1 MSRKLPLPVGTTNY
15 KKICE
20 DSYYVDKT
28 LLIKEILDEKVN
40 VALFTRPRRFGKT
53 LNMDMLR
60 TFFEKTAED
69 TGRYFQDK
77 KIWQQGEK
85 YTSHQG
91 QYPVIF
97 LSLKDIKARKWQY
110 AFDALKYIISVEY
123 MRHSELKRSSE
134 LEEADIELYNRIV
147 KNQAGYMEYVFS
159 LQALSRMLHQHHK
172 QAPVIIIDEYDTPI
186 QEGFVNGYYDDA
198 VEFIRS
204 FFSAALKDNPHA
216 RQIVMTGILRIAKE
230 SIFSGLNL
238 NNIRVFSVLDKK
250 FSEFF
255 GFMTSEVQQMAAYY
269 EQTDKLPE
277 LKAWYDG
284 YKFGDTEIFNPWS
297 VINYFS
303 NNCQAMPYWVQ
314 TSANTIIQEILKTY
328 NDDTYRNLHALLG
341 KTEVQSIVR
350 TNIIYPKLKEPQ
362 TNILG
367 FLLMTGYLK
376 STGTELDARGDYI
389 CRLSIPNKEIKTI
402 YYNEI
407 LSLLTEDI
415 GENTVMNLANA
426 LYDKDAAKIKEAL
439 NKFMLKTISYYDNL
453 KENYYHGL
461 MLGLLAIGESN
472 YDIRSN
478 RESGLGRYDIQLIP
492 KKSALPGI
500 IIEVKAADKD
510 AGVELSKLAQ
520 TALKQIDEK
529 KYDTE
534 LCAQGVNDIIK
545 YGVAFKGKTVE
556 IVTN

>member
-230 SIFSGLNL
+230 SIFSGLN
-238 NNIRVFSVLDKK
+238 NIRVFSVLDKK

-255 GFMTSEVQQMAAYY
+255 GFTTSEVQQMAAYY

-350 TNIIYPKLKEPQ
+350 TNIIYPKLNEPQ

>member
-147 KNQAGYMEYVFS
+147 KNQASYMEYVFS

-230 SIFSGLNL
+230 SIFSGLN
-238 NNIRVFSVLDKK
+238 NIRVFSVLDKK

-255 GFMTSEVQQMAAYY
+255 GFTTSEVQQMAAYY

-376 STGTELDARGDYI
+376 STSTELDARGDYI

-545 YGVAFKGKTVE
+545 YGVAFKGKNVE

>member
-85 YTSHQG
+85 YTNHQG

-230 SIFSGLNL
+230 SIFSGLN
-238 NNIRVFSVLDKK
+238 NIRVFSVLDKK

-255 GFMTSEVQQMAAYY
+255 GFTTSEVQQMAAYY

-520 TALKQIDEK
+520 TALKQIEEK

>member
-230 SIFSGLNL
+230 SIFSGL

-520 TALKQIDEK
+520 TALKQIEEK

>member
-230 SIFSGLNL
+230 SIFSGLN
-238 NNIRVFSVLDKK
+238 NIRVFSVLDKK

-255 GFMTSEVQQMAAYY
+255 GFTTSEVQQMAAYY

>member
-60 TFFEKTAED
+60 TFFEKTAEN

-147 KNQAGYMEYVFS
+147 KNQASYMEYVFS

-230 SIFSGLNL
+230 SIFSGLN
-238 NNIRVFSVLDKK
+238 NIRVFSVLDKK

-255 GFMTSEVQQMAAYY
+255 GFTTSEVQQMAAYY

-376 STGTELDARGDYI
+376 STSTELDARGDYI

-545 YGVAFKGKTVE
+545 YGVAFQGKTVE

>member
-85 YTSHQG
+85 YTSQQG

-230 SIFSGLNL
+230 SIFSGLN
-238 NNIRVFSVLDKK
+238 NIRVFSVLDKK

-255 GFMTSEVQQMAAYY
+255 GFTTSEVQQMAAYY

-478 RESGLGRYDIQLIP
+478 RESGLGRYDIQLVP

-545 YGVAFKGKTVE
+545 YGVAFKGKNVE

>member
-85 YTSHQG
+85 YTNHQG

-134 LEEADIELYNRIV
+134 LEEADIELYNRII

-230 SIFSGLNL
+230 SIFSGLN
-238 NNIRVFSVLDKK
+238 NIRVFSVLDKK

-255 GFMTSEVQQMAAYY
+255 GFTTSEVQQMAAYY

-376 STGTELDARGDYI
+376 STSTELDARGDYI

-426 LYDKDAAKIKEAL
+426 LYDKDAPKIKEAL
-439 NKFMLKTISYYDNL
+439 NTFMMKTISYYDNL

-545 YGVAFKGKTVE
+545 YGVAFKGKMVE

>member
-230 SIFSGLNL
+230 SIFSGLN
-238 NNIRVFSVLDKK
+238 NIRVFSVLDKK

-255 GFMTSEVQQMAAYY
+255 GFTTSEVQQMAAYY
-269 EQTDKLPE
+269 EQTDKLLE

-376 STGTELDARGDYI
+376 STSTELDARGDYI

-520 TALKQIDEK
+520 IALKQIDEK

-545 YGVAFKGKTVE
+545 YGVAFQGKNVE

>member
-85 YTSHQG
+85 YTNHQG

-216 RQIVMTGILRIAKE
+216 RQIVMTGILRIAKK
-230 SIFSGLNL
+230 SIFSGL

-255 GFMTSEVQQMAAYY
+255 GFTTSEVQQMAAYY

-376 STGTELDARGDYI
+376 STSTELDARGDYV

-545 YGVAFKGKTVE
+545 YGVAFQGKNVE

>member
-123 MRHSELKRSSE
+123 MRHAELKRSSE

-230 SIFSGLNL
+230 SIFSGLN
-238 NNIRVFSVLDKK
+238 NIRVFSVLDKK

-255 GFMTSEVQQMAAYY
+255 GFTTSEVQQMAAYY

-439 NKFMLKTISYYDNL
+439 NTFMMKTISYYDNL

-500 IIEVKAADKD
+500 IIEIKAADKD

-520 TALKQIDEK
+520 TALKQIEEK

>member
-147 KNQAGYMEYVFS
+147 KHQASYMEYVFS
-159 LQALSRMLHQHHK
+159 LQALSRMLHQHHN

-230 SIFSGLNL
+230 SIFSGLN
-238 NNIRVFSVLDKK
+238 NIRVFSVLDKK

-255 GFMTSEVQQMAAYY
+255 GFTTSEVQQMAAYY

-376 STGTELDARGDYI
+376 STSTELDARGDYI

-545 YGVAFKGKTVE
+545 YGVAFKGKNVE

>member
-85 YTSHQG
+85 YTNHQG

-230 SIFSGLNL
+230 SIFSGLN
-238 NNIRVFSVLDKK
+238 NIRVFSVLDKK

-255 GFMTSEVQQMAAYY
+255 GFTTSEVQQIAAYY

-376 STGTELDARGDYI
+376 STSTELDARGDYI

-426 LYDKDAAKIKEAL
+426 LYDKDAPKIKEAL
-439 NKFMLKTISYYDNL
+439 NTFMMKTISYYDNL

-492 KKSALPGI
+492 KKSVLPGI

-545 YGVAFKGKTVE
+545 YGVAFKGKMVE

>member
-230 SIFSGLNL
+230 SIFSGLN
-238 NNIRVFSVLDKK
+238 NIRVFSVLDKK

-255 GFMTSEVQQMAAYY
+255 GFTTSEVQQMAAYY

-303 NNCQAMPYWVQ
+303 NNCQAMPYWGQ

-376 STGTELDARGDYI
+376 STSTELDARGDYI

-545 YGVAFKGKTVE
+545 YGVAFKGKNVE

>member
-1 MSRKLPLPVGTTNY
+1 MTRKLPLPVGTTNY

-28 LLIKEILDEKVN
+28 LLIKEILDEKIN

-69 TGRYFQDK
+69 TSRYFQDK
-77 KIWQQGEK
+77 RIWQQGEK
-85 YTSHQG
+85 YTSQQG

-123 MRHSELKRSSE
+123 MRHAELKRSSE

-186 QEGFVNGYYDDA
+186 QEGFLNGYYDDA

-230 SIFSGLNL
+230 SIFSGLN
-238 NNIRVFSVLDKK
+238 NIRVFSVLDKK

-255 GFMTSEVQQMAAYY
+255 GFTTSEVQQMAAYY

-376 STGTELDARGDYI
+376 STSTELDARGDYI

-426 LYDKDAAKIKEAL
+426 LYDKDAPKIKEAL
-439 NKFMLKTISYYDNL
+439 NTFMMKTISYYDNL
-453 KENYYHGL
+453 KENYYHWL

-500 IIEVKAADKD
+500 IIDVKAADKD

-520 TALKQIDEK
+520 TALKQIEEK

-545 YGVAFKGKTVE
+545 YGVAFQGKNVE

>member
-230 SIFSGLNL
+230 SIFSGLN
-238 NNIRVFSVLDKK
+238 NIRVFSVLDKK

-255 GFMTSEVQQMAAYY
+255 GFTTSEVQQMAAYY

-376 STGTELDARGDYI
+376 STSTELDARGDYI

-520 TALKQIDEK
+520 TALKQVDEQ

>member
-60 TFFEKTAED
+60 TFFEKTAEN

-147 KNQAGYMEYVFS
+147 KNQASYMEYVFS

-230 SIFSGLNL
+230 SIFSGLN
-238 NNIRVFSVLDKK
+238 NIRVFSVLDKK

-255 GFMTSEVQQMAAYY
+255 GFTTSEVQQMAAYY

-341 KTEVQSIVR
+341 KKEVQSIVR

-376 STGTELDARGDYI
+376 STSTELDARGDYI

-545 YGVAFKGKTVE
+545 YGVAFQGKTVE

>member
-85 YTSHQG
+85 YTNHQG

-230 SIFSGLNL
+230 SIFSGLN
-238 NNIRVFSVLDKK
+238 NIRVFSVLDKK

-255 GFMTSEVQQMAAYY
+255 GFTTSEVQQMAAYY
-269 EQTDKLPE
+269 EQADKLPE

>member
-69 TGRYFQDK
+69 NGRYFQDK

-230 SIFSGLNL
+230 SIFSGL

>member
-85 YTSHQG
+85 YTSQQG

-204 FFSAALKDNPHA
+204 FFSAALKDNSHA

-230 SIFSGLNL
+230 SIFSGLN
-238 NNIRVFSVLDKK
+238 NIRVFSVLDKK

-255 GFMTSEVQQMAAYY
+255 GFTTSEVQQMAAYY

-376 STGTELDARGDYI
+376 STSTELDARGDYI

-492 KKSALPGI
+492 KKTALPGI

-510 AGVELSKLAQ
+510 AGVEMSKLAQ
-520 TALKQIDEK
+520 TALKQIEEK

-534 LCAQGVNDIIK
+534 LWAQGVNDIIK

>member
-186 QEGFVNGYYDDA
+186 QEGVVNGYYDDA

-230 SIFSGLNL
+230 SIFSGLN
-238 NNIRVFSVLDKK
+238 NIRVFSVLDKK

-255 GFMTSEVQQMAAYY
+255 GFTTSEVQQMAAYY

-545 YGVAFKGKTVE
+545 YGVAFKGKNVE

>member
-85 YTSHQG
+85 YTSQQG

-123 MRHSELKRSSE
+123 MRHAELKRSSE

-230 SIFSGLNL
+230 SIFSGLN
-238 NNIRVFSVLDKK
+238 NIRVFSVLDKK

-255 GFMTSEVQQMAAYY
+255 GFTTSEVQQMAAYY

-500 IIEVKAADKD
+500 IIDVKAADKD

-520 TALKQIDEK
+520 TALKQIEEK

-545 YGVAFKGKTVE
+545 YGVAFQGKNVE

>member
-134 LEEADIELYNRIV
+134 IEEADIELYNRIV

-230 SIFSGLNL
+230 SIFSGLN
-238 NNIRVFSVLDKK
+238 NIRVFSVLDKK

-255 GFMTSEVQQMAAYY
+255 GFTTSEVQQMAAYY

-376 STGTELDARGDYI
+376 STSTELDARGDYI

-545 YGVAFKGKTVE
+545 F
-556 IVTN
+556 

>member
-216 RQIVMTGILRIAKE
+216 RQIVMTGILRIANE
-230 SIFSGLNL
+230 SIFSGL

-255 GFMTSEVQQMAAYY
+255 GFTTSEVQQMAAYY

-478 RESGLGRYDIQLIP
+478 RESGLGRYDIQLVP

>member
-28 LLIKEILDEKVN
+28 LLIKEILDEKIN

-69 TGRYFQDK
+69 TSRYFRDK

-85 YTSHQG
+85 YTSQQG

-123 MRHSELKRSSE
+123 MRHAELKRSSE

-230 SIFSGLNL
+230 SIFSGLN
-238 NNIRVFSVLDKK
+238 NIRVFSVLDKK

-255 GFMTSEVQQMAAYY
+255 GFTTSEVQQMAAYY

-439 NKFMLKTISYYDNL
+439 NTFMMKTISYYDNL

-520 TALKQIDEK
+520 TALKQIEEK

-534 LCAQGVNDIIK
+534 LCAQGINDIIK

>member
-85 YTSHQG
+85 YTNHQG

-230 SIFSGLNL
+230 SIFSGLN
-238 NNIRVFSVLDKK
+238 NIRVFSVLDKK

-255 GFMTSEVQQMAAYY
+255 GFTTSEVQQMAAYY

-328 NDDTYRNLHALLG
+328 NDDIYRNLHALLG

-545 YGVAFKGKTVE
+545 YGVAFQGKNVE

>member
-230 SIFSGLNL
+230 SIFSGL

-520 TALKQIDEK
+520 TALKHIEEK

>member
-230 SIFSGLNL
+230 SIFSGL

-534 LCAQGVNDIIK
+534 LCVQGVNDIIK

>member
-85 YTSHQG
+85 YTNHQG

-230 SIFSGLNL
+230 SIFSGLN
-238 NNIRVFSVLDKK
+238 NIRVFSVLDKK

-255 GFMTSEVQQMAAYY
+255 GFTTSEVQQMAAYY

-376 STGTELDARGDYI
+376 STSTELDARGDYI

-426 LYDKDAAKIKEAL
+426 LYDKDAPKIKEAL
-439 NKFMLKTISYYDNL
+439 NTFMMKTISYYDNL

-492 KKSALPGI
+492 KKSVLPGI

-545 YGVAFKGKTVE
+545 YGVAFKGKMVE

>member
-230 SIFSGLNL
+230 SIFSGLN
-238 NNIRVFSVLDKK
+238 NIRVFSVLDKK

-255 GFMTSEVQQMAAYY
+255 GFTTSEVQQMAAYY

-492 KKSALPGI
+492 KNLHCRGLLSRLKLLIRMPALSCQS
-500 IIEVKAADKD
+500 
-510 AGVELSKLAQ
+510 LRRLH
-520 TALKQIDEK
+520 
-529 KYDTE
+529 
-534 LCAQGVNDIIK
+534 
-545 YGVAFKGKTVE
+545 
-556 IVTN
+556 

>member
-85 YTSHQG
+85 YTNHQG

-204 FFSAALKDNPHA
+204 FFSAALNPHA

-230 SIFSGLNL
+230 SIFSGLN
-238 NNIRVFSVLDKK
+238 NIRVFSVLDKK

-255 GFMTSEVQQMAAYY
+255 GFTTSEVQQMAAYY

-520 TALKQIDEK
+520 TALKQIRRSRLLQIDSNEK
-529 KYDTE
+529 QE
-534 LCAQGVNDIIK
+534 LVYEGTAAPALLYK
-545 YGVAFKGKTVE
+545 H
-556 IVTN
+556 

>member
-85 YTSHQG
+85 YTNHQG

-230 SIFSGLNL
+230 SIFSGLN
-238 NNIRVFSVLDKK
+238 NIRVFSVLDKK

-255 GFMTSEVQQMAAYY
+255 GFTTSEVQQMAAYY

-376 STGTELDARGDYI
+376 SISTELDARGDYI

-500 IIEVKAADKD
+500 IIEVKAADND

-545 YGVAFKGKTVE
+545 YGVAFQGKTVE

>member
-85 YTSHQG
+85 YTNHQG

-230 SIFSGLNL
+230 SIFSGLN
-238 NNIRVFSVLDKK
+238 NIRVFSVLDKK
-250 FSEFF
+250 FSEFY
-255 GFMTSEVQQMAAYY
+255 GFTTSEVQQMAAYY

-545 YGVAFKGKTVE
+545 YGVAFQGKNVE

>member
-186 QEGFVNGYYDDA
+186 QDGFVNGYYDDA

-230 SIFSGLNL
+230 SIFSGLN
-238 NNIRVFSVLDKK
+238 NIRVFSVLDKK

-255 GFMTSEVQQMAAYY
+255 GFTTSEVQQMAAYY

-376 STGTELDARGDYI
+376 STSTELDARGDYI

-545 YGVAFKGKTVE
+545 YGVAFKGKNVE

>member
-147 KNQAGYMEYVFS
+147 KNQASYMEYVFS

-230 SIFSGLNL
+230 SIFSGLN
-238 NNIRVFSVLDKK
+238 NIRVFSVLDKK

-255 GFMTSEVQQMAAYY
+255 GFTTSEVQQMAAYY

-376 STGTELDARGDYI
+376 STSTELDARGDYI

-556 IVTN
+556 FVTN

>member
-230 SIFSGLNL
+230 SIFSGLN
-238 NNIRVFSVLDKK
+238 NIRVFSVLDKK

-255 GFMTSEVQQMAAYY
+255 GFTTSEVQQMAAYY

-545 YGVAFKGKTVE
+545 YGVAFKGKIVE

>member
-147 KNQAGYMEYVFS
+147 KNQASYMEYVFS

-230 SIFSGLNL
+230 SIFSGLN
-238 NNIRVFSVLDKK
+238 NIRVFSVLDKK

-255 GFMTSEVQQMAAYY
+255 GFTTSEVQQMAAYY

-545 YGVAFKGKTVE
+545 YGVAFKGKNVE

>member
-85 YTSHQG
+85 YTSQQG

-123 MRHSELKRSSE
+123 MRHAELKRSSE

-230 SIFSGLNL
+230 SIFSGLN
-238 NNIRVFSVLDKK
+238 NIRVFSVLDKK

-255 GFMTSEVQQMAAYY
+255 GFTTSEVQQMAAYY

-341 KTEVQSIVR
+341 NTEVQSIVR

-500 IIEVKAADKD
+500 IIDVKAADKD

-520 TALKQIDEK
+520 TALKQIEEK

-545 YGVAFKGKTVE
+545 YGVAFQGKNVE